1 MYSLRSIQLCIVYRI
16 RDPLKYV
23 PLKYKKAVASDL
35 KKIYGAGTLEE
46 SELKLEEFSEEWD
59 KKYPAIRQ
67 GWRKNWDRLT
77 VYFDCSED
85 IRKVIYTTNSIESL
99 NSTLRRV
106 LKTKGSFPNDE
117 SIMKILYL
125 AIERISRKWSRPI
138 HNWKSALNQ
147 FVIMYGERVTKWV

>member
-1 MYSLRSIQLCIVYRI
+1 M
-16 RDPLKYV
+16 KYV

-59 KKYPAIRQ
+59 KKYPAISQ
-67 GWRKNWDRLT
+67 GWRRNWDRLT

-147 FVIMYGERVTKWV
+147 FVMMYGERVTKWV